1 MTRHL
6 RLTLTLSAALGAG
19 LAPAAARAQT
29 PSTPAA
35 TSPSRLQIQQM
46 SSGAVVAPDVR
57 LTEVNGRQATL
68 AGGYLGWLTDRR
80 LLVGAAG
87 YWLANRHDDFEM
99 QYGGALVRWT
109 FFAERPVALSTGVF
123 AGFGT
128 ATLARSYGDV
138 FGAPR
143 TSAPAPTAPS
153 GRTMGT
159 RIRFGGPA
167 ITADT
172 PVRIHDDYVLAEP
185 QANLV
190 WSITPWLRLDAGAG
204 YRFVGASDL
213 LGRQVR
219 GPSGSL
225 SLQFGAR

>member
-1 MTRHL
+1 MTRRHV
-6 RLTLTLSAALGAG
+6 RLLILTAALGAV
-19 LAPAAARAQT
+19 LPAAARAQAPEASQT
-29 PSTPAA
+29 GAP
-35 TSPSRLQIQQM
+35 RLQVSQM
-46 SSGAVVAPDVR
+46 SSSAVVAPDVR

-99 QYGGALVRWT
+99 QYGGALARWT
-109 FFAERPVALSTGVF
+109 FFADKPVALSTGVF

-138 FGAPR
+138 FGVPPAATGAPPAGPGR
-143 TSAPAPTAPS
+143 TSGS
-153 GRTMGT
+153 

-190 WSITPWLRLDAGAG
+190 WSITPWLRLDAGAS
-204 YRFVGASDL
+204 YRLVGASDL
-213 LGRQVR
+213 LGRQLR